1 MFAVFLVSSCY
12 LEVTLLTFYL
22 YRGVPYARYVV
33 ICALFNYFT
42 RLYRD
47 IYVVLHCCC
56 NLDVVIEI
64 DYFVDWSG
72 SVLAIALWYFGALAG
87 KWHVIELCWLLYLF
101 QWHRIMFLLLP
112 KCCFFLHLHLEHFRF
127 ITGFFYWKPN
137 NQVCFFTYVA
147 TQHTYTC
154 LPFS

>member
-47 IYVVLHCCC
+47 IYVVLHCCWVTLMWSQKQITLSIGLAPFWQLLC
-56 NLDVVIEI
+56 DILVHLQVNDMSLN
-64 DYFVDWSG
+64 FVDYYICFSDTETC
-72 SVLAIALWYFGALAG
+72 F
-87 KWHVIELCWLLYLF
+87 LCFLNVFFTSSSYTF
-101 QWHRIMFLLLP
+101 QIYQR
-112 KCCFFLHLHLEHFRF
+112 
-127 ITGFFYWKPN
+127 FFYWKPN
-137 NQVCFFTYVA
+137 NQVCLFTYVA
-147 TQHTYTC
+147 TQHTQIQ